1 MDDGDGCGGQFF
13 VLLEE
18 RALCSS
24 NDSWSGSGTAAAGAP
39 LPDQQRGKERDGPR
53 DAAGLIDAE
62 HASRAGGP
70 GGRSIAPRSTR
81 EPSYYDEFDPLS
93 GQTRD
98 RLFFLDR
105 LQEDRRSGA
114 ARMDGAARR
123 AMRLAVRHGDRG
135 LPTTECEWQRAAA
148 AAAAAAT
155 LEEELDDERER
166 FFEGDAADS
175 ERERDEHG
183 AYLDELHRAACLR
196 RTSGSF
202 FKHQVG
208 SGNAVTTADGLR
220 DAAAA
225 LYRCQRPG
233 CLALVDAGRARA
245 AAGRRP
251 DLLYGVGDGCAG
263 PRCAARWRPDRF
275 IPRQCALARSLFQ
288 GGRRLADWPT
298 RVGGGLGIR
307 RSRASGARAACRAL
321 AWLQELGL
329 CSFEGPSISSSSAP

>member
-208 SGNAVTTADGLR
+208 SGHAATTAEGLR

-225 LYRCQRPG
+225 VYQCRRSG
-233 CLALVDAGRARA
+233 CHTLVDAGRARA
-245 AAGRRP
+245 AARKRP
-251 DLLYGVGDGCAG
+251 NGSFCEGDGCAG
-263 PRCAARWRPDRF
+263 PRCATRWRPDRF
-275 IPRQCALARSLFQ
+275 VPRQCAMAYNLFH
-288 GGRRLADWPT
+288 GRRRLADWPA
-298 RVGGGLGIR
+298 RVGGGSGTR
-307 RSRASGARAACRAL
+307 RSRASGARAALLAL

-329 CSFEGPSISSSSAP
+329 CSFEGPPTSSSSAP